1 MVLELGLTIFGL
13 ISISTRRSSRDMIRL
28 ITTDSLLGS
37 SKKKRT
43 KIFKKVKTKRRTNQ
57 LISEQRSRMMLVHTS
72 RRIKTTSRML
82 LKTKL
87 KMILNLEPSNWSL
100 KSIFQVAQST
110 IPPSGCSSMRIIHLL
125 LINSRP
131 N

>member
-1 MVLELGLTIFGL
+1 MVLELGLTIFGS

-57 LISEQRSRMMLVHTS
+57 LILKPRSRMMLVLTS
-72 RRIKTTSRML
+72 RRTKTTSRML

-87 KMILNLEPSNWSL
+87 KMILNLDPSNWSL
-100 KSIFQVAQST
+100 KSIFHVVQYMIQHF
-110 IPPSGCSSMRIIHLL
+110 GCYSMRIIHLL